1 MKSLSLLCTLLFIAG
16 LASPVFAADDAQARN
31 LINSLGCKGCH
42 SFEGSGGTL
51 GPALDGIGKRLDKDR
66 IKSKMLS
73 PKASNPASMMPAYGH
88 LSQEDLTA
96 LIDFLADQK

>member
-1 MKSLSLLCTLLFIAG
+1 MKPFSLFCTLLLIAT
-16 LASPVFAADDAQARN
+16 LASPVLAADDARARN

-51 GPALDGIGKRLDKDR
+51 GPALDNIGKRLSEDQ

-88 LSQEDLTA
+88 LSQEDLSA
-96 LIDFLADQK
+96 LIEFLASQK

>member
-1 MKSLSLLCTLLFIAG
+1 MKLPSLLFALILLAA
-16 LASPVFAADDAQARN
+16 LASPVFSADDAKARG

-51 GPALDGIGKRLDKDR
+51 GPALDGVGKRLSKEQ
-66 IKSKMLS
+66 IKTKMLD
-73 PKASNPASMMPAYGH
+73 PKGTNPASMMPAYGH
-88 LSQEDLTA
+88 LATADIEA